1 MNDLHLPSDVKDS
14 FQSHLEELF
23 RRISTIVVLV
33 VILTGIW
40 SLSIDQIL
48 NHLLTKLDPCDGS
61 CVNIF
66 SPEEWAGTRWLS
78 AGLLA
83 IFTAGPFIIMQIYSF
98 GKNGLL
104 PSERTALVSWMF
116 VIWILSILTLYYT
129 STTLLPNLYE
139 YGHSFNEDTGLVG
152 RYDAAEMLKISIAIT
167 WTLILILAASS
178 VVIIAGKMG
187 LLWEGNSE
195 WWRIRVHG
203 MMLMLIWLI
212 LPNSL
217 PGLFVTLTVSATGFV
232 ELIGYK
238 QFRKPMPIGYGLRD
252 LLDSDGKEH
261 RILYA
266 NCSCCGTS
274 PNVEPLSGMGIMSFD
289 SVCRSVN
296 EQNSIIDSVN
306 RFNVNKVVFSGCVI
320 ESFPP
325 AFLDNLRF
333 LGCDYQTLSLAYLS
347 NLHTNDSNVDGEIA
361 MALLTDPWSENQM
374 IERCLNVLSKYK
386 ITNVKYSDKLI
397 FGLNLQPTEVWIQS
411 PTLNLLDSIKKNGIS
426 LTDISN

>member
-23 RRISTIVVLV
+23 RRISIIVVLI

-48 NHLLTKLDPCDGS
+48 NHFLTKLDPCDAS

-98 GKNGLL
+98 GKSGLL

-129 STTLLPNLYE
+129 STSLLPNLYE

-178 VVIIAGKMG
+178 VIIIAGKMG
-187 LLWEGNSE
+187 LLWKGNSE

-252 LLDSDGKEH
+252 LLDNEGKEH

-289 SVCRSVN
+289 SVCRSVS

-320 ESFPP
+320 DSFPP

-347 NLHTNDSNVDGEIA
+347 NLHTNDTNVDGEIA

-374 IERCLNVLSKYK
+374 IERCLNVLSKYN
-386 ITNVKYSDKLI
+386 ITNVKYSDELI